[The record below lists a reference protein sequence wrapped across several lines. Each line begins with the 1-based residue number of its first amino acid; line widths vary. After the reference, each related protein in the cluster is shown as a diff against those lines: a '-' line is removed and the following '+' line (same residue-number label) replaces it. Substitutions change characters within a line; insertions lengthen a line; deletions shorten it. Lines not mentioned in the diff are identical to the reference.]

1 MRDGWRSAPM
11 RIGRRKWYRQP
22 RRKERK
28 RPADAVRGIRRE
40 EEMESA
46 GYLKMCIRGI
56 GWKTR
61 AVFRRS

>member
-40 EEMESA
+40 EEEE
-46 GYLKMCIRGI
+46 
-56 GWKTR
+56 
-61 AVFRRS
+61 